1 MVLSSQ
7 ETLGLIFGAR
17 RLRQK
22 TLRFTMPELYPI
34 GYSSG
39 MVTLLRSTEFNDWL
53 ANLRDQRG
61 KARIAAR
68 LISAQLGN
76 FGEYPVLD
84 EGVCELKIDFGPGYR
99 VYYVRRGEVVY
110 LLLCGGDKSTQR
122 KDIKRAVQ
130 MARELKE

>member
-1 MVLSSQ
+1 ML
-7 ETLGLIFGAR
+7 TL
-17 RLRQK
+17 Q
-22 TLRFTMPELYPI
+22 
-34 GYSSG
+34 
-39 MVTLLRSTEFNDWL
+39 RSDEFDDWL

-76 FGEYPVLD
+76 FGEYRVLD

-110 LLLCGGDKSTQR
+110 LLLCGGDKSTQK

>member
-1 MVLSSQ
+1 
-7 ETLGLIFGAR
+7 
-17 RLRQK
+17 
-22 TLRFTMPELYPI
+22 
-34 GYSSG
+34 
-39 MVTLLRSTEFNDWL
+39 MVTLQRSDEFNDWL

-76 FGEYPVLD
+76 FGEYRVLD

-110 LLLCGGDKSTQR
+110 LLLCGGDKSTQK

>member
-1 MVLSSQ
+1 
-7 ETLGLIFGAR
+7 
-17 RLRQK
+17 
-22 TLRFTMPELYPI
+22 
-34 GYSSG
+34 

-61 KARIAAR
+61 KARITAR

-76 FGEYPVLD
+76 FGEYRVLD

-122 KDIKRAVQ
+122 KDIKRAAQ

>member
-1 MVLSSQ
+1 MLP
-7 ETLGLIFGAR
+7 AR
-17 RLRQK
+17 AQAVGEP
-22 TLRFTMPELYPI
+22 TIRFAVVYPI
-34 GYSSG
+34 GYNSG
-39 MVTLLRSTEFNDWL
+39 MLTLQRSDEFDDWL

-76 FGEYPVLD
+76 FGEYRVLD

-110 LLLCGGDKSTQR
+110 LLLCGGDKSTQK

>member
-1 MVLSSQ
+1 MI
-7 ETLGLIFGAR
+7 TL
-17 RLRQK
+17 Q
-22 TLRFTMPELYPI
+22 
-34 GYSSG
+34 
-39 MVTLLRSTEFNDWL
+39 RSDEFNEWL

-68 LISAQLGN
+68 LVGAQLGN
-76 FGEYPVLD
+76 FGEYRVLD

-110 LLLCGGDKSTQR
+110 LLLCGGDKSTQK

>member
-1 MVLSSQ
+1 MI
-7 ETLGLIFGAR
+7 TL
-17 RLRQK
+17 Q
-22 TLRFTMPELYPI
+22 
-34 GYSSG
+34 
-39 MVTLLRSTEFNDWL
+39 RSDEFNEWL
-53 ANLRDQRG
+53 ATLRDQRG

-76 FGEYPVLD
+76 FGEYRVLD

-110 LLLCGGDKSTQR
+110 LLLCGGDKSTQK

>member
-1 MVLSSQ
+1 M
-7 ETLGLIFGAR
+7 I
-17 RLRQK
+17 
-22 TLRFTMPELYPI
+22 TLR
-34 GYSSG
+34 
-39 MVTLLRSTEFNDWL
+39 RSDEFNDWL
-53 ANLRDQRG
+53 ANLHDQRG

-76 FGEYPVLD
+76 FGEYRVID

-110 LLLCGGDKSTQR
+110 LLLCGGDKSTQK

>member
-1 MVLSSQ
+1 
-7 ETLGLIFGAR
+7 
-17 RLRQK
+17 
-22 TLRFTMPELYPI
+22 
-34 GYSSG
+34 

-76 FGEYPVLD
+76 FGEYRVLD